1 MTNIAFLKLLK
12 DKKVADAFQ
21 YYEACIYKLYLAQ
34 ISCDALDKVI
44 NDFETGGANAVKQVF
59 QDALRTGTGSYKP
72 MRETVDFCGIEIPI
86 STATTKLTMEVMSL
100 LHNFF
105 DVFAQWINSSLFAE
119 NALPI
124 GRVSL
129 TRVIQE
135 LCNYP
140 EYNGQFITDLIDV
153 PNKDIYKYIA
163 DFNNILKHR
172 SQIHVS
178 NKINMFTAEG
188 SVAIPD
194 FSKDGRPHPQQEVID
209 AVHAGFD
216 FCEKL
221 LTDSTL
227 FIESFYTGN
236 DNNYTEHRFY
246 NPKQFLMIES
256 QEDYENKRNP
266 KNHYA
271 YIEVDPA
278 CILSEYDIMI
288 ALDST
293 DKEDGR
299 VDLYNSPYSIIMLRE
314 KSTSNI
320 VGILKPDDNESL
332 KARDEHPIEY
342 RKYLPITAGYEIEMF
357 KAVCEGEY
365 KFYPL
370 LGDYEINILTEEEI
384 NAAGETSDGSVD
396 ISADEQGQDKTF

>member
-1 MTNIAFLKLLK
+1 MTNLEFLKLLK

-34 ISCDALDKVI
+34 ISCEALDKVI
-44 NDFETGGANAVKQVF
+44 DDFETSGANAVKQVF
-59 QDALRTGTGSYKP
+59 QDALRTGTGSYKS

-119 NALPI
+119 KALPI
-124 GRVSL
+124 GKVSL

-135 LCNYP
+135 LGNYP
-140 EYNGQFITDLIDV
+140 EYKGQFITDLIDV
-153 PNKDIYKYIA
+153 PNKDTYKYIA

-209 AVHAGFD
+209 AIHTGFN

-221 LTDSTL
+221 LTDSAL
-227 FIESFYTGN
+227 FIETFYAGN

-246 NPKQFLMIES
+246 NPKQFLMFES
-256 QEDYENKRNP
+256 QDDYANMRNP

-271 YIEVDPA
+271 YIEVDTA
-278 CILSEYDIMI
+278 TISSEYDIMV

-293 DKEDGR
+293 DKEDGQ

-314 KSTSNI
+314 RGTSNI
-320 VGILKPDDNESL
+320 IGILKPDDNESF
-332 KARDEHPIEY
+332 KAKDEHPIEY
-342 RKYLPITAGYEIEMF
+342 RKYLPTTVEYEIEMF

-370 LGDYEINILTEEEI
+370 LGEYEIYILTDEEN
-384 NAAGETSDGSVD
+384 NAAEKTSDSSVD
-396 ISADEQGQDKTF
+396 IPTDK